1 MNRCDI
7 CLKEECEGKRDC
19 KCESCALKIKCP
31 RKLHPTIRITNR
43 CTQKCAHC
51 GFSSSPSS
59 SLMMTVEQSRIVSQ
73 FLKTNEISYINVMGG
88 EFFCNPDWEAI
99 LENLIEPIEIMRL
112 VTNGDW
118 ATNSDKVM
126 EFFRKHKNKLVVA
139 VSGDHWHTRKNIEE
153 AERLL
158 KENEIPHK
166 VSTDEDMPERGIVP
180 VGRGE
185 LIGYSGFYG
194 SLTAYCSKPEAMYS
208 FLIDEEGNIYKC
220 VWGML
225 KYANVKDYI
234 DKTFYDRFKKF
245 NQKFYGLPVI
255 LTCSKCYRTL
265 SREKDLCVK
274 K

>member
-1 MNRCDI
+1 
-7 CLKEECEGKRDC
+7 
-19 KCESCALKIKCP
+19 
-31 RKLHPTIRITNR
+31 
-43 CTQKCAHC
+43 
-51 GFSSSPSS
+51 
-59 SLMMTVEQSRIVSQ
+59 MMTVEQSRIVSQ

-194 SLTAYCSKPEAMYS
+194 FLATYCSKPEAKYS

-225 KYANVKDYI
+225 KYANVKDYV
-234 DKTFYDRFKKF
+234 DKTFYARFKDF
-245 NQKFYGLPVI
+245 NKKFYEKCMVLN
-255 LTCSKCYRTL
+255 CRSCYRTL